1 MSPFRSRLFAAVS
14 AAAFLPVSGAFA
26 DDTHHH
32 HRHHHHDPD
41 HDLPHAAEADA
52 LAAAAHDA
60 AARAAASAPL
70 GFSLTRGWTDPWVHS
85 DFSPRGTPFVHLFG
99 LEPAFLDRDLFVDFA
114 FTEAEDEEESELAVE
129 LEYAQTRR
137 LGIVVEAPLVSLNP
151 DEGETE
157 FGLGDAA
164 IAPRALL
171 VETDRFLL
179 SANLEVAFPTG
190 SESRGLGSGE
200 VAIGPSVSTWL
211 DLGNW
216 FTLSTQVGTEHG
228 TESGD
233 SELSYAAALTYSFRG
248 PVLFPGQ
255 AEDHAGHAH
264 GHGASHFPPGLTSL
278 ILEYAGRTA
287 LSGDERDRSTG
298 EVLFGLSHVLTE
310 SLEVRGAYQLPVG
323 GTRDIDYGYV
333 LSLIYHF

>member
-1 MSPFRSRLFAAVS
+1 MTLFQSRLVLAVWS
-14 AAAFLPVSGAFA
+14 LAFLTSPGAYA
-26 DDTHHH
+26 QDTH
-32 HRHHHHDPD
+32 D
-41 HDLPHAAEADA
+41 HDAPHAAEA
-52 LAAAAHDA
+52 HDHIDEA
-60 AARAAASAPL
+60 EPPAPL
-70 GFSLTRGWTDPWVHS
+70 GFSLTRGWTEPWNHS
-85 DFSPRGTPFVHLFG
+85 HFSQRGTPFVHLFG
-99 LEPAFLDRDLFVDFA
+99 LEPAFLDRDLFFDFA
-114 FTEAEDEEESELAVE
+114 FTAAEGEDESELEVE
-129 LEYAQTRR
+129 MEYALTRR
-137 LGIVVEAPLVSLNP
+137 LGVVVEAPLVSLNP

-157 FGLGDAA
+157 VGLGDAA

-200 VAIGPSVSTWL
+200 VAIAPSVSTWL

-216 FTLSTQVGTEHG
+216 VTLSTQIGAEHG

-233 SELSYAAALTYSFRG
+233 SELLYAAALTWSFRG
-248 PVLFPGQ
+248 PALFPGQ
-255 AEDHAGHAH
+255 ADAHASHAH

-278 ILEYAGRTA
+278 ILEYTGRTA
-287 LSGDERDRSTG
+287 LSGDDADRSTG